1 MGFDWQRLMR
11 FLCVFV
17 LADFLMTFPTIR
29 AVPPPGLVCVELN
42 PGPGHMTDGT
52 REQIIES

>member
-1 MGFDWQRLMR
+1 MR
-11 FLCVFV
+11 FLCAVV
-17 LADFLMTFPTIR
+17 LGRLSYDFPTIR
-29 AVPPPGLVCVELN
+29 AVPPPDLVCVELN